1 PPTGDDPFLVSLA
14 VLTLLSQTATGTGL
28 VCLVD
33 DAQWLDD
40 QSADALRFVARRLAR
55 DPIGLLVAAR
65 DVPASRFARDPWPR
79 LDLGGL
85 PPDGMVRLLDGRAPA
100 PVSRAVRERL
110 LAYADGNPLALLEMV
125 AALHPDELAGR
136 RPLPDPLPLGP

>member
-1 PPTGDDPFLVSLA
+1 LRATGVEFEAGFPWGALHQLLHPVLDGLSGLPDEQFAALCGALRLGPPTGDDPFLVSLA

-55 DPIGLLVAAR
+55 DPIGLL
-65 DVPASRFARDPWPR
+65 
-79 LDLGGL
+79 
-85 PPDGMVRLLDGRAPA
+85 
-100 PVSRAVRERL
+100 
-110 LAYADGNPLALLEMV
+110 
-125 AALHPDELAGR
+125 
-136 RPLPDPLPLGP
+136 